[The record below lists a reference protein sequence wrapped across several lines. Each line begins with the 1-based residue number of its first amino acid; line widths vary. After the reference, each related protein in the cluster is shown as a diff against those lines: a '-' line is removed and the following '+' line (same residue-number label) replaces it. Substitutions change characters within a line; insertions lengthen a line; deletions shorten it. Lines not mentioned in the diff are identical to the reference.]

1 MQHPGRRARWG
12 RGGGRDGGGEQLKWV
27 DGKGVASQVQ
37 AALSQQAL
45 ASNNHRPD
53 LAHLNGVSP
62 SQPSVHAEN
71 PTTTTKTHTC
81 THTESPSPPPPHTW
95 PQTRRP
101 RAPPT
106 TTTAHLAKTQEAL
119 GAPPPPTTHL
129 ATTQEAQG
137 APPPTTTHL
146 ATTQEAQGGRQQLGH
161 SGWRQGTHALK
172 CQWDR
177 GQAK

>member
-1 MQHPGRRARWG
+1 MFACSILA
-12 RGGGRDGGGEQLKWV
+12 GGQGGAGGEAGTGGGEQLKWV

-106 TTTAHLAKTQEAL
+106 TTTAHLA
-119 GAPPPPTTHL
+119 
-129 ATTQEAQG
+129 
-137 APPPTTTHL
+137 
-146 ATTQEAQGGRQQLGH
+146 TTQEAQGGRQQLGH